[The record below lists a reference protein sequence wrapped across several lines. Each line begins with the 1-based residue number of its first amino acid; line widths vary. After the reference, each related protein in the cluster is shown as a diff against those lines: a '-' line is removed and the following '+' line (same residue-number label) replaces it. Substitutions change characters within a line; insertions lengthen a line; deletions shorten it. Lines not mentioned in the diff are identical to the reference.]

1 MNDLEYIASKI
12 IKKLH
17 LRAIKNSF
25 IHKTSSVAAGTQF
38 INLSMD
44 RHSFCGY
51 DCIIINTSIG
61 SFCSIAGK
69 CEIGGQSH
77 SVDWLSTSPVFN
89 RNKDQIKQKYSYHEY
104 NASQNTYIEH
114 DVWIGSRSLI
124 KAGVKIGVGAVVG
137 MGSVVTKDIPPYEI
151 WAGNPAKFIKKRFSD
166 EIISELLRV
175 KWWEFDDSTLYKYAK
190 YSNDVK
196 RFLIEVNREMHD
208 EVIKDII
215 GEDFNE

>member
-1 MNDLEYIASKI
+1 
-12 IKKLH
+12 
-17 LRAIKNSF
+17 
-25 IHKTSSVAAGTQF
+25 
-38 INLSMD
+38 
-44 RHSFCGY
+44 
-51 DCIIINTSIG
+51 
-61 SFCSIAGK
+61 
-69 CEIGGQSH
+69 
-77 SVDWLSTSPVFN
+77 
-89 RNKDQIKQKYSYHEY
+89 
-104 NASQNTYIEH
+104 
-114 DVWIGSRSLI
+114 
-124 KAGVKIGVGAVVG
+124 